1 MNLKKV
7 SIFCAIAACFYAFV
21 PAPATY
27 ADDDD
32 WSNAE

>member
-21 PAPATY
+21 PVPAAYT
-27 ADDDD
+27 DDD
-32 WSNAE
+32 WSNEE